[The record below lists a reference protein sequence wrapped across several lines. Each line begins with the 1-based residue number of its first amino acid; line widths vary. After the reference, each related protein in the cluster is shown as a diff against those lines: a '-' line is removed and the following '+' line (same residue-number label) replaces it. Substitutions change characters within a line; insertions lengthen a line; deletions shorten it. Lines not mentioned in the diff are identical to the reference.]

1 MFTPPRHKA
10 RGPLKLDEL
19 TLDLHLTFTKETYS
33 GEVRL
38 ILKVSS
44 YKFYGPGAR
53 FLCFITNVHVR

>member
-1 MFTPPRHKA
+1 MTTPPRHKA

-19 TLDLHLTFTKETYS
+19 TLDLNLTFTKETYS

-44 YKFYGPGAR
+44 YKFYGPGA
-53 FLCFITNVHVR
+53 